1 MMKQYHLYIFSQ
13 DGCPPCARLK
23 EHLRGLPEPQQQEL
37 DIVPMKTMSGDYTAL
52 AAELNVTLT
61 PTLVVCH
68 EELQCEIDR
77 DGEEYC
83 DGIEVPVERFVG
95 ANNIIDALPSTLAAY
110 TYAIDE
116 G

>member
-37 DIVPMKTMSGDYTAL
+37 DIVPMKTPSGEFTAL

-68 EELQCEIDR
+68 EDLQCEIDQ

-83 DGIEVPVERFVG
+83 EGLEVPVERFVG
-95 ANNIIDALPSTLAAY
+95 AKDIIRSLASTLAAY
-110 TYAIDE
+110 TYAVDE
-116 G
+116 D